1 MTVLDY
7 IKKYKWFVVA
17 GCVLLFLVL
26 PYFVISNGVTN
37 DGNKKQEDLITYY
50 NDTTNI
56 LSDCLVKTKQSVG
69 ATKAQTDALDKV
81 ITDAVKGR
89 YTEGTSAR
97 PGGGSLFSAIQE
109 AYPDTTGLSNIFDK
123 VLKKINDCRSDF
135 RDSQAILQ
143 REVTAFKKW
152 KSGSFKVR
160 NFGGKKYPNEDL
172 EITVAGKSVTGN
184 EAIRQM
190 RTLVVVAEAQK
201 GRDTGKIDN
210 DNPFAE
216 EKN

>member
-1 MTVLDY
+1 MTALDY
-7 IKKYKWFVVA
+7 LKKFKWFAVV
-17 GCVLLFLVL
+17 GVVLFFGLI
-26 PYFVISNGVTN
+26 YFVISNGVTN

-50 NDTTNI
+50 NDTTNV

-89 YTEGTSAR
+89 YAGDTSAQ

-109 AYPDTTGLSNIFDK
+109 AYPDTSGLSKSFQD
-123 VLKKINDCRSDF
+123 VLITINGCRTDF

-143 REVTAFKKW
+143 RAVTQFNQW
-152 KSGSFKVR
+152 RTGSFKVR
-160 NFGGKKYPNEDL
+160 NFGGKKYPNESL
-172 EITVAGKSVTGN
+172 EITVAGKPVTGKG
-184 EAIRQM
+184 ALRQM
-190 RTLVVVAEAQK
+190 RTLVVVSDAQS

-210 DNPFAE
+210 ADPFAAQ
-216 EKN
+216 